1 MKHQW
6 KVAQLGGSLR
16 MALIGGLVVGAMSVA
31 TTSVAQTSGAFPN
44 QSIRMVVP
52 YPPGGPT
59 DITARVV
66 AAEMMKTLGQNVV
79 IDNRPGASGMIGS
92 EMVTKAAPDGY
103 TLLANASIHV
113 INPSVYPDMRFD
125 AIKDF
130 TPITQLAQVPLVLV
144 VPANSPIK
152 SVKDLVEYAK
162 ANPGKVNFGSAG
174 SASAQHLAGESFKI
188 AAGIQMQHIPYKGSA
203 PALTDLAG
211 GQLQLM
217 FDSMPSATPMINS
230 GKLRAIAVTT
240 ATRAKARPDLPTIA
254 ESGFPGFDISTWYA
268 YWAPKGTPAD
278 IVEKLS
284 AAAAQA
290 LKNPEVIAKYEAMGA
305 EPVGSTPA
313 QFSAYVESEAKKWND
328 IVKKSGAKLD

>member
-1 MKHQW
+1 MKYQIT
-6 KVAQLGGSLR
+6 VARLGGLSRTVVL
-16 MALIGGLVVGAMSVA
+16 GGLVAVMLCAQA
-31 TTSVAQTSGAFPN
+31 TSVAQTASAFPN
-44 QSIRMVVP
+44 QPIRMVVP

-66 AAEMMKTLGQNVV
+66 AAEMSKTIGQNIV

-92 EMVTKAAPDGY
+92 EMVTKSTPDGY

-130 TPITQLAQVPLVLV
+130 VPITQLAQVPLVLV

-240 ATRAKARPDLPTIA
+240 MTRAKARPDLPTIA

-278 IVEKLS
+278 VVEKL
-284 AAAAQA
+284 AASAAQA

-313 QFSAYVESEAKKWND
+313 QFAAYVESEAKKWND

>member
-1 MKHQW
+1 MKYQSA
-6 KVAQLGGSLR
+6 VARSRSLPR
-16 MALIGGLVVGAMSVA
+16 IALFSGLVIGALCVSAMSG
-31 TTSVAQTSGAFPN
+31 AQTTNTYPN
-44 QSIRMVVP
+44 QAIRMVVP

-66 AAEMMKTLGQNVV
+66 AAEMSKTIGQSVV

-240 ATRAKARPDLPTIA
+240 TVRAKARPDLPTIA

-278 IVEKLS
+278 IIEKL
-284 AAAAQA
+284 AASAAQA

-313 QFSAYVESEAKKWND
+313 QFAAYVESEAKKWND

>member
-1 MKHQW
+1 MKY
-6 KVAQLGGSLR
+6 QLTVGRLSGLSRTVVL
-16 MALIGGLVVGAMSVA
+16 GGLVAVMLCAQA
-31 TTSVAQTSGAFPN
+31 TSVAQTASSFPN
-44 QSIRMVVP
+44 QPVRMVVP

-66 AAEMMKTLGQNVV
+66 AAEMSKTIGQNIV
-79 IDNRPGASGMIGS
+79 IDNCPGASGMIGS
-92 EMVTKAAPDGY
+92 EMVTKATPDGY

-240 ATRAKARPDLPTIA
+240 TTRAKARPDLPTIA

-278 IVEKLS
+278 VVEKL
-284 AAAAQA
+284 AASAAQA

-313 QFSAYVESEAKKWND
+313 QFAAYVESEAKKWSE

>member
-1 MKHQW
+1 MKYQLT
-6 KVAQLGGSLR
+6 VGRLGGLSR
-16 MALIGGLVVGAMSVA
+16 TVVFGGLVAVMLCAQA
-31 TTSVAQTSGAFPN
+31 TSVAQTASAFPN
-44 QSIRMVVP
+44 QPIRMVVP

-66 AAEMMKTLGQNVV
+66 AAEMSKTIGQNIV

-92 EMVTKAAPDGY
+92 EMVTKSTPDGY
-103 TLLANASIHV
+103 TLLGNASIHV

-130 TPITQLAQVPLVLV
+130 VPITQLAQVPLVLV

-240 ATRAKARPDLPTIA
+240 TTRAKARPDLPTIA

-278 IVEKLS
+278 IVEKL
-284 AAAAQA
+284 AASAAQA

-305 EPVGSTPA
+305 EPVGSTPT
-313 QFSAYVESEAKKWND
+313 QFAAYVESEAKKWND

>member
-1 MKHQW
+1 MLC
-6 KVAQLGGSLR
+6 AQ
-16 MALIGGLVVGAMSVA
+16 A
-31 TTSVAQTSGAFPN
+31 TSVAQTASAFPN
-44 QSIRMVVP
+44 QPIRMVVP

-66 AAEMMKTLGQNVV
+66 AAEMSKTIGQNIV

-92 EMVTKAAPDGY
+92 EMVTKSTPDGY

-130 TPITQLAQVPLVLV
+130 VPITQLAQVPLVLV

-240 ATRAKARPDLPTIA
+240 TTRAKARPDLPTIA

-278 IVEKLS
+278 VVEKL
-284 AAAAQA
+284 AASAAQA

-313 QFSAYVESEAKKWND
+313 QFAAYVESEAKKWSD

>member
-1 MKHQW
+1 MKYQIT
-6 KVAQLGGSLR
+6 VARLGGLSRTVVL
-16 MALIGGLVVGAMSVA
+16 GGLVAVMLCAQA
-31 TTSVAQTSGAFPN
+31 TSVAQTASSFPN
-44 QSIRMVVP
+44 QPIRMVVP

-66 AAEMMKTLGQNVV
+66 AAEMSKTIGQNIV

-92 EMVTKAAPDGY
+92 EMVTKSTPDGY

-130 TPITQLAQVPLVLV
+130 VPITQLAQVPLVLV

-152 SVKDLVEYAK
+152 SVKDLVAYAK

-240 ATRAKARPDLPTIA
+240 TTRAKARPDLPTIA

-278 IVEKLS
+278 VVEKL
-284 AAAAQA
+284 AASAAQA

-313 QFSAYVESEAKKWND
+313 QFAAYVESEAKKWND

>member
-1 MKHQW
+1 MKY
-6 KVAQLGGSLR
+6 QLTVGRVRGLSRTVVL
-16 MALIGGLVVGAMSVA
+16 GGLVAVMLSAQV
-31 TTSVAQTSGAFPN
+31 TSVAQTASSFPN
-44 QSIRMVVP
+44 QPIRMVVP

-66 AAEMMKTLGQNVV
+66 AAEMSKTIGQNIV

-92 EMVTKAAPDGY
+92 EMVTKATPDGY

-152 SVKDLVEYAK
+152 SVKDLVDYAK

-240 ATRAKARPDLPTIA
+240 TTRAKARPDLPTIA

-278 IVEKLS
+278 VVEKL
-284 AAAAQA
+284 AASAAQA

-313 QFSAYVESEAKKWND
+313 QFAAYVESEAKKWSE

>member
-1 MKHQW
+1 MKYQSA
-6 KVAQLGGSLR
+6 VARSRSLAR
-16 MALIGGLVVGAMSVA
+16 IALFSGLVIGALCVSAMSA
-31 TTSVAQTSGAFPN
+31 AQTTNTYPN
-44 QSIRMVVP
+44 QAIRMVVP

-66 AAEMMKTLGQNVV
+66 AAEMSKTIGQSVV

-92 EMVTKAAPDGY
+92 EMVTKSTPDGY

-240 ATRAKARPDLPTIA
+240 TVRAKARPDLPTIA

-278 IVEKLS
+278 IIEKL
-284 AAAAQA
+284 AASAAQA

-313 QFSAYVESEAKKWND
+313 QFAAYVESEAKKWND

>member
-1 MKHQW
+1 MKHQL
-6 KVAQLGGSLR
+6 KVTQLSGSLR
-16 MALIGGLVVGAMSVA
+16 RALLGGLVVGALSVA
-31 TTSVAQTSGAFPN
+31 TTSFAQTAATFPN
-44 QSIRMVVP
+44 QSIRMIVP

-92 EMVTKAAPDGY
+92 EMVTKSAPDGY

-152 SVKDLVEYAK
+152 SVKDLVEFAK

-240 ATRAKARPDLPTIA
+240 TKRAKARPDLPTIA

-268 YWAPKGTPAD
+268 YWAPKGTPSD

-305 EPVGSTPA
+305 EPVGSTPK
-313 QFSAYVESEAKKWND
+313 QFAAYVESEAKKWND

>member
-1 MKHQW
+1 MKYQSA
-6 KVAQLGGSLR
+6 VARSRSLPR
-16 MALIGGLVVGAMSVA
+16 IALFSGLVIGALCVSAMSA
-31 TTSVAQTSGAFPN
+31 AQTTNTYPN
-44 QSIRMVVP
+44 QAIRMVVP

-66 AAEMMKTLGQNVV
+66 AAEMSKTIGQSVV

-92 EMVTKAAPDGY
+92 EMVTKATPDGY

-240 ATRAKARPDLPTIA
+240 TTRAKARPDLPTIA

-278 IVEKLS
+278 VVEKL
-284 AAAAQA
+284 AASAAQA

-313 QFSAYVESEAKKWND
+313 QFAAYVESEAKKWSE

>member
-1 MKHQW
+1 MKYQSA
-6 KVAQLGGSLR
+6 VARSRSLPR
-16 MALIGGLVVGAMSVA
+16 IALFSGLVIGALCVSAMSA
-31 TTSVAQTSGAFPN
+31 AQTTNTYPN
-44 QSIRMVVP
+44 QAIRMVVP

-66 AAEMMKTLGQNVV
+66 AAEMSKTIGQSVV

-92 EMVTKAAPDGY
+92 EMVTKATPDGY

-240 ATRAKARPDLPTIA
+240 TVRAKARPDLPTIA

-278 IVEKLS
+278 IIEKL
-284 AAAAQA
+284 AASAAQA

-313 QFSAYVESEAKKWND
+313 QFAAYVESEAKKWND

>member
-1 MKHQW
+1 MKYQLS
-6 KVAQLGGSLR
+6 VGRLGGLSR
-16 MALIGGLVVGAMSVA
+16 TVVFGGLVAVMLCAQA
-31 TTSVAQTSGAFPN
+31 TSVAQTASSFPN
-44 QSIRMVVP
+44 QPIRMVVP

-66 AAEMMKTLGQNVV
+66 AAEMSKTIGQNIV

-92 EMVTKAAPDGY
+92 EMVTKSTPDGY

-130 TPITQLAQVPLVLV
+130 VPITQLAQVPLVLV

-240 ATRAKARPDLPTIA
+240 TTRAKARPDLPTIA

-278 IVEKLS
+278 VVEKL
-284 AAAAQA
+284 AASAAQA

-313 QFSAYVESEAKKWND
+313 QFAAYVESEAKKWSD

>member
-1 MKHQW
+1 MKY
-6 KVAQLGGSLR
+6 QLTEGRIRGLSR
-16 MALIGGLVVGAMSVA
+16 TVVFGGLVAVMLCAQA
-31 TTSVAQTSGAFPN
+31 TSVAQTASAFPN
-44 QSIRMVVP
+44 QPIRMVVP

-66 AAEMMKTLGQNVV
+66 AAEMSKTIGQNIV

-92 EMVTKAAPDGY
+92 EMVTKSTPDGY

-130 TPITQLAQVPLVLV
+130 VPITQLAQVPLVLV

-240 ATRAKARPDLPTIA
+240 TTRAKARPDLPTIA

-278 IVEKLS
+278 VVEKL
-284 AAAAQA
+284 AASAAQA

-313 QFSAYVESEAKKWND
+313 QFAAYVESEAKKWSD

>member
-1 MKHQW
+1 MKYQLS
-6 KVAQLGGSLR
+6 VGRLGGLSR
-16 MALIGGLVVGAMSVA
+16 TVVFGGLVAVMLCAQA
-31 TTSVAQTSGAFPN
+31 TSVAQTASAFPN
-44 QSIRMVVP
+44 QPIRMVVP

-66 AAEMMKTLGQNVV
+66 AAEMSKTIGQNIV

-92 EMVTKAAPDGY
+92 EMVTKATPDGY

-130 TPITQLAQVPLVLV
+130 VPITQLAQVPLVLV

-152 SVKDLVEYAK
+152 SVKDLVGYAK

-240 ATRAKARPDLPTIA
+240 TTRAKARPDLPTIA

-278 IVEKLS
+278 VVEKL
-284 AAAAQA
+284 AASAAQA

-313 QFSAYVESEAKKWND
+313 QFAAYVESEAKKWSD

>member
-1 MKHQW
+1 MKHQLA
-6 KVAQLGGSLR
+6 VARSRSLPR
-16 MALIGGLVVGAMSVA
+16 IALFSGLVIGALCVSAMSA
-31 TTSVAQTSGAFPN
+31 AQTTNTYPN
-44 QSIRMVVP
+44 QAIRMVVP

-66 AAEMMKTLGQNVV
+66 AAEMSKTIGQSVV

-240 ATRAKARPDLPTIA
+240 TVRAKARPDLPTIA
-254 ESGFPGFDISTWYA
+254 ESGFSGFDISTWYA

-278 IVEKLS
+278 IIEKL
-284 AAAAQA
+284 AASAAQA

-313 QFSAYVESEAKKWND
+313 QFAAYVESEAKKWND

>member
-1 MKHQW
+1 MKHQL
-6 KVAQLGGSLR
+6 KIVRLSGSLR
-16 MALIGGLVVGAMSVA
+16 IAVLGGLAVGALSVA
-31 TTSVAQTSGAFPN
+31 TTSFAQTAATFPN
-44 QSIRMVVP
+44 QSIRMIVP

-92 EMVTKAAPDGY
+92 EMVTKSAPDGY

-152 SVKDLVEYAK
+152 SVKDLVEFAK

-240 ATRAKARPDLPTIA
+240 STRAKARPDLPTIA

-268 YWAPKGTPAD
+268 YWAPKGTPFD

-313 QFSAYVESEAKKWND
+313 QFATYVESEAKKWND

>member
-1 MKHQW
+1 MKN
-6 KVAQLGGSLR
+6 QLKKSRVLGLLRFAIISGFSLGVLTTGSLS
-16 MALIGGLVVGAMSVA
+16 I
-31 TTSVAQTSGAFPN
+31 AQTNSAFPN

-66 AAEMMKTLGQNVV
+66 AAEMSKTIGQSVV

-130 TPITQLAQVPLVLV
+130 TPITLLAQVPLVLV

-152 SVKDLVEYAK
+152 SVKDLVEFAK

-240 ATRAKARPDLPTIA
+240 TTRAKARPDLPTIA

-278 IVEKLS
+278 IVEKL
-284 AAAAQA
+284 AASAAQA

-305 EPVGSTPA
+305 EPVGSSPA
-313 QFSAYVESEAKKWND
+313 EFAAYVESEAKKWSD
-328 IVKKSGAKLD
+328 IVKRSGAKLD

>member
-1 MKHQW
+1 
-6 KVAQLGGSLR
+6 
-16 MALIGGLVVGAMSVA
+16 
-31 TTSVAQTSGAFPN
+31 
-44 QSIRMVVP
+44 MVVP

-66 AAEMMKTLGQNVV
+66 AAEMSKTIGQNIV

-92 EMVTKAAPDGY
+92 EMVTKSTPDGY

-130 TPITQLAQVPLVLV
+130 VPITQLAQVPLVLV

-240 ATRAKARPDLPTIA
+240 TTRAKARPDLPTIA

-278 IVEKLS
+278 VVEKL
-284 AAAAQA
+284 AASAAQA

-313 QFSAYVESEAKKWND
+313 QFAAYVESEAKKWSD

>member
-1 MKHQW
+1 MKY
-6 KVAQLGGSLR
+6 QLTVGRVRGLSRTVVL
-16 MALIGGLVVGAMSVA
+16 GGLVAVMLSAQV
-31 TTSVAQTSGAFPN
+31 TSVAQTASSFPN
-44 QSIRMVVP
+44 QPIRMVVP

-66 AAEMMKTLGQNVV
+66 AAEMSKTIGQNIV

-92 EMVTKAAPDGY
+92 EMVTKATPDGY

-113 INPSVYPDMRFD
+113 INPSVYPHMRFD

-240 ATRAKARPDLPTIA
+240 TTRAKARPDLPTIA

-278 IVEKLS
+278 VVEKL
-284 AAAAQA
+284 AASAAQA

-313 QFSAYVESEAKKWND
+313 QFAAYVESEAKKWSE

>member
-1 MKHQW
+1 MKYQL
-6 KVAQLGGSLR
+6 KVVQSSGSLR
-16 MALIGGLVVGAMSVA
+16 RALLGGLVVGALSVA
-31 TTSVAQTSGAFPN
+31 TTSFAQTAATFPN

-92 EMVTKAAPDGY
+92 EMVTKSTPDGY

-240 ATRAKARPDLPTIA
+240 TKRAKARPDLPTIA

-268 YWAPKGTPAD
+268 YWAPKGTPSD

-305 EPVGSTPA
+305 EPVGSTPK
-313 QFSAYVESEAKKWND
+313 QFAAYVESEAKKWND

>member
-1 MKHQW
+1 MKNQL
-6 KVAQLGGSLR
+6 KVAQLSRSLR
-16 MALIGGLVVGAMSVA
+16 FALLGGLVISAISVA
-31 TTSVAQTSGAFPN
+31 TTSFAQTAATFPN
-44 QSIRMVVP
+44 QAIRMVVP

-92 EMVTKAAPDGY
+92 EMVTKSAPDGY

-130 TPITQLAQVPLVLV
+130 SPITQLAQVPLVLV

-240 ATRAKARPDLPTIA
+240 STRAKARPDLPTIA

-305 EPVGSTPA
+305 EPVGSTPK
-313 QFSAYVESEAKKWND
+313 QFAAYVESEAKKWND

>member
-1 MKHQW
+1 MKYQLTVGRLSGLSRT
-6 KVAQLGGSLR
+6 VAL
-16 MALIGGLVVGAMSVA
+16 GGLVAVMLCAQA
-31 TTSVAQTSGAFPN
+31 TSVAQTASSFPN
-44 QSIRMVVP
+44 QPVRMVVP

-66 AAEMMKTLGQNVV
+66 AAEMSKTIGQNIV

-92 EMVTKAAPDGY
+92 EMVTKATPDGY

-240 ATRAKARPDLPTIA
+240 TTRAKARPDLPTIA

-278 IVEKLS
+278 VVEKL
-284 AAAAQA
+284 AASAAQA

-313 QFSAYVESEAKKWND
+313 QFAAYVESEAKKWSE

>member
-1 MKHQW
+1 MLC
-6 KVAQLGGSLR
+6 AQ
-16 MALIGGLVVGAMSVA
+16 A
-31 TTSVAQTSGAFPN
+31 TSVAQTASAFPN
-44 QSIRMVVP
+44 QPIRMVVP

-66 AAEMMKTLGQNVV
+66 AAEMSKTIGQNIV

-92 EMVTKAAPDGY
+92 EMVTKATPDGY

-130 TPITQLAQVPLVLV
+130 VPITQLAQVPLVLV

-240 ATRAKARPDLPTIA
+240 TTRAKARPDLPTIA

-278 IVEKLS
+278 VVEKL
-284 AAAAQA
+284 AASAAQA

-313 QFSAYVESEAKKWND
+313 QFAAYVESEAKKWSD

>member
-1 MKHQW
+1 MKN
-6 KVAQLGGSLR
+6 QLKKSRVLGLLRFAIVSGFSVGVLTAGSLS
-16 MALIGGLVVGAMSVA
+16 I
-31 TTSVAQTSGAFPN
+31 AQTNSAFPN

-66 AAEMMKTLGQNVV
+66 AAEMSKTIGQSIV

-113 INPSVYPDMRFD
+113 INPSVYSDMRFD

-130 TPITQLAQVPLVLV
+130 TPITLLAQVPLVLV

-152 SVKDLVEYAK
+152 SVKDLVQFAK

-230 GKLRAIAVTT
+230 GKLRPIAVTT
-240 ATRAKARPDLPTIA
+240 TTRAKARPDLPTIA

-278 IVEKLS
+278 IVEKL
-284 AAAAQA
+284 AASAAQA

-305 EPVGSTPA
+305 EPVGSSPA
-313 QFSAYVESEAKKWND
+313 QFAVFVESEAKKWND

>member
-1 MKHQW
+1 MKYQIT
-6 KVAQLGGSLR
+6 VARLGGLSRTVVL
-16 MALIGGLVVGAMSVA
+16 GGLVAVMLCAQA
-31 TTSVAQTSGAFPN
+31 TSVAQTASAFPN
-44 QSIRMVVP
+44 QPIRMVVP

-66 AAEMMKTLGQNVV
+66 AAEMSKTIGQNIV

-92 EMVTKAAPDGY
+92 EMVTKSTPDGY

-130 TPITQLAQVPLVLV
+130 VPITQLAQVPLVLV

-240 ATRAKARPDLPTIA
+240 TTRAKARPDLPTIA

-278 IVEKLS
+278 VVEKL
-284 AAAAQA
+284 AASAAQA

-313 QFSAYVESEAKKWND
+313 QFAAYVESEAKKWND

>member
-1 MKHQW
+1 MKYQSA
-6 KVAQLGGSLR
+6 VARSRSLAR
-16 MALIGGLVVGAMSVA
+16 IALFSGLVIGALCVSAMSG
-31 TTSVAQTSGAFPN
+31 AQTTNTYPN
-44 QSIRMVVP
+44 QAIRMVVP

-66 AAEMMKTLGQNVV
+66 AAEMSKTIGQSVV

-92 EMVTKAAPDGY
+92 EMVTKATPDGY

-240 ATRAKARPDLPTIA
+240 TVRAKARPDLPTIA

-278 IVEKLS
+278 IIEKL
-284 AAAAQA
+284 AASAAQA

-313 QFSAYVESEAKKWND
+313 QFAAYVESEAKKWND

>member
-1 MKHQW
+1 
-6 KVAQLGGSLR
+6 
-16 MALIGGLVVGAMSVA
+16 MSA
-31 TTSVAQTSGAFPN
+31 AQTTNTYPN
-44 QSIRMVVP
+44 QAIRMVVP

-66 AAEMMKTLGQNVV
+66 AAEMSKTIGQSVV

-92 EMVTKAAPDGY
+92 EMVTKATPDGY

-240 ATRAKARPDLPTIA
+240 TARAKARPDLPTIA

-278 IVEKLS
+278 IIEKLATS
-284 AAAAQA
+284 AAQA
-290 LKNPEVIAKYEAMGA
+290 LKNPAVIAKYEAMGA
-305 EPVGSTPA
+305 KPVGSTPA
-313 QFSAYVESEAKKWND
+313 KFAAYVESEARKWND

>member
-1 MKHQW
+1 MKYQLS
-6 KVAQLGGSLR
+6 VGRLGGLSR
-16 MALIGGLVVGAMSVA
+16 TVVFGGLVAVMLCAQA
-31 TTSVAQTSGAFPN
+31 TSVAQTASAFPN
-44 QSIRMVVP
+44 QPIRMVVP

-66 AAEMMKTLGQNVV
+66 AAEMSKTIGQNIV

-92 EMVTKAAPDGY
+92 EMVTKSTPDGY

-130 TPITQLAQVPLVLV
+130 VPITQLAQVPLVLV

-240 ATRAKARPDLPTIA
+240 TTRAKARPDLPTIA

-278 IVEKLS
+278 VVEKL
-284 AAAAQA
+284 AASAAQA

-313 QFSAYVESEAKKWND
+313 QFAAYVKSEAKKWND

>member
-1 MKHQW
+1 MKHQLA
-6 KVAQLGGSLR
+6 VARSRSLPR
-16 MALIGGLVVGAMSVA
+16 VALFSGLVIGALCVSAMSA
-31 TTSVAQTSGAFPN
+31 AQTTNTYPN
-44 QSIRMVVP
+44 QAIRMVVP

-66 AAEMMKTLGQNVV
+66 AAEMSKTIGQSVV

-92 EMVTKAAPDGY
+92 EMVTKSTPDGY

-240 ATRAKARPDLPTIA
+240 TARAKARPDLPTIA

-278 IVEKLS
+278 IIEKLATS
-284 AAAAQA
+284 AAQA

-313 QFSAYVESEAKKWND
+313 QFAAYVESEAKKWND

>member
-1 MKHQW
+1 MKN
-6 KVAQLGGSLR
+6 QLKKSRVLGLLRFAIISGFSLGVLTTGSLS
-16 MALIGGLVVGAMSVA
+16 I
-31 TTSVAQTSGAFPN
+31 AQTNSAFPN

-66 AAEMMKTLGQNVV
+66 AAEMSKTIGQSVV

-130 TPITQLAQVPLVLV
+130 TPITLLAQVPLVLV

-152 SVKDLVEYAK
+152 SVKDLVEFAK

-230 GKLRAIAVTT
+230 GKLRAIAVT
-240 ATRAKARPDLPTIA
+240 A
-254 ESGFPGFDISTWYA
+254 
-268 YWAPKGTPAD
+268 
-278 IVEKLS
+278 
-284 AAAAQA
+284 
-290 LKNPEVIAKYEAMGA
+290 
-305 EPVGSTPA
+305 
-313 QFSAYVESEAKKWND
+313 
-328 IVKKSGAKLD
+328 

>member
-1 MKHQW
+1 MKYQLS
-6 KVAQLGGSLR
+6 VGRLGGLSR
-16 MALIGGLVVGAMSVA
+16 TVVFGGLVAVMLCAQA
-31 TTSVAQTSGAFPN
+31 TSVAQTASAFPN
-44 QSIRMVVP
+44 QPIRMVVP

-66 AAEMMKTLGQNVV
+66 AAEMSKTIGQNIV

-92 EMVTKAAPDGY
+92 EMVTKSTPDGY

-130 TPITQLAQVPLVLV
+130 VPITQLAQVPLVLV

-240 ATRAKARPDLPTIA
+240 TTRAKARPDLPTIA

-278 IVEKLS
+278 VVEKL
-284 AAAAQA
+284 AASAAQA

-313 QFSAYVESEAKKWND
+313 QFAAYVESEAKKWSE

>member
-1 MKHQW
+1 MLC
-6 KVAQLGGSLR
+6 AQ
-16 MALIGGLVVGAMSVA
+16 A
-31 TTSVAQTSGAFPN
+31 TSVAQTASAFPN
-44 QSIRMVVP
+44 QPIRMVVP

-66 AAEMMKTLGQNVV
+66 AAEMSKTIGQNIV

-92 EMVTKAAPDGY
+92 EMVTKSTPDGY
-103 TLLANASIHV
+103 TVLANASIHV

-240 ATRAKARPDLPTIA
+240 TTRAKARPDLPTIA

-278 IVEKLS
+278 VVEKL
-284 AAAAQA
+284 AASAAQA

-313 QFSAYVESEAKKWND
+313 QFAAYVESEAKKWSD

>member
-1 MKHQW
+1 MKYQLS
-6 KVAQLGGSLR
+6 VGRLGGLSR
-16 MALIGGLVVGAMSVA
+16 TVVFGGLVAVMLCAQA
-31 TTSVAQTSGAFPN
+31 TSVAQTASAFPN
-44 QSIRMVVP
+44 QPIRMVVP

-66 AAEMMKTLGQNVV
+66 AAEMSKTIGQNIV

-92 EMVTKAAPDGY
+92 EMVTKSTPDGY
-103 TLLANASIHV
+103 TVLANASIHV

-240 ATRAKARPDLPTIA
+240 TTRAKARPDLPTIA

-278 IVEKLS
+278 VVEKL
-284 AAAAQA
+284 AASAAQA

-313 QFSAYVESEAKKWND
+313 QFAAYVESEAKKWSE

>member
-1 MKHQW
+1 MKYQIT
-6 KVAQLGGSLR
+6 VARLGGLSRTVVL
-16 MALIGGLVVGAMSVA
+16 GGLVAVMLCAQA
-31 TTSVAQTSGAFPN
+31 TSVAQTASSFPN
-44 QSIRMVVP
+44 QPIRMVVP

-66 AAEMMKTLGQNVV
+66 AAEMSKTIGQNIV

-92 EMVTKAAPDGY
+92 EMVTKSTPDGY

-130 TPITQLAQVPLVLV
+130 VPITQLAQVPLVLV

-240 ATRAKARPDLPTIA
+240 TTRAKARPDLPTIA

-278 IVEKLS
+278 VVEKL
-284 AAAAQA
+284 AASAAQA

-313 QFSAYVESEAKKWND
+313 QFAAYVESEAKKWND

>member
-1 MKHQW
+1 MKYQLTVGRLSGLSRT
-6 KVAQLGGSLR
+6 VAL
-16 MALIGGLVVGAMSVA
+16 GGLVAVMLCAQA
-31 TTSVAQTSGAFPN
+31 TSVAQTAGSFPN
-44 QSIRMVVP
+44 QPVRMVVP

-66 AAEMMKTLGQNVV
+66 AAEMSKTIGQNIV

-92 EMVTKAAPDGY
+92 EMVTKATPDGY

-240 ATRAKARPDLPTIA
+240 TTRAKARPDLPTIA

-278 IVEKLS
+278 VVEKL
-284 AAAAQA
+284 AASAAQA

-313 QFSAYVESEAKKWND
+313 QFAAYVESEAKKWSE

>member
-1 MKHQW
+1 MKYQLS
-6 KVAQLGGSLR
+6 VGRLGGLSR
-16 MALIGGLVVGAMSVA
+16 TVVFGGLVAVMLCAQA
-31 TTSVAQTSGAFPN
+31 TSVAQTASAFPN
-44 QSIRMVVP
+44 QPIRMVVP

-66 AAEMMKTLGQNVV
+66 AAEMSKTIGQNIV

-92 EMVTKAAPDGY
+92 EMVTKSTPDGY

-130 TPITQLAQVPLVLV
+130 VPITQLAQVPLVLV

-240 ATRAKARPDLPTIA
+240 TTRAKARPDLPTIA

-278 IVEKLS
+278 VVEKL
-284 AAAAQA
+284 AASAAQA

-313 QFSAYVESEAKKWND
+313 QFAAYVESEAKKWSD

>member
-1 MKHQW
+1 MKY
-6 KVAQLGGSLR
+6 QLTVGRLSGLSRTVVL
-16 MALIGGLVVGAMSVA
+16 GGLVAVMLCAQA
-31 TTSVAQTSGAFPN
+31 TSVAQTASSFPN
-44 QSIRMVVP
+44 QPVRMVVP

-66 AAEMMKTLGQNVV
+66 AAEMSKTIGQNIV

-92 EMVTKAAPDGY
+92 EMVTKATPDGY

-152 SVKDLVEYAK
+152 SVKDLVEYAE

-240 ATRAKARPDLPTIA
+240 TTRAKARPDLPTIA

-278 IVEKLS
+278 VVEKL
-284 AAAAQA
+284 AASAAQA

-313 QFSAYVESEAKKWND
+313 QFAAYVESEAKKWSE

>member
-1 MKHQW
+1 MKHQL
-6 KVAQLGGSLR
+6 KVAQLSRSLR
-16 MALIGGLVVGAMSVA
+16 MALLGGLVLGAMSVA
-31 TTSVAQTSGAFPN
+31 TTSFAQTAATFPN

-188 AAGIQMQHIPYKGSA
+188 AAGIHMQHIPYKGSA

-240 ATRAKARPDLPTIA
+240 AMRAKARPDLPTIA

-313 QFSAYVESEAKKWND
+313 QFSVYVESEAKKWND

>member
-1 MKHQW
+1 MKY
-6 KVAQLGGSLR
+6 QLTEGRIRGLSR
-16 MALIGGLVVGAMSVA
+16 MVVLGGLVAVMLSAQV
-31 TTSVAQTSGAFPN
+31 TSVAQTASSFPN
-44 QSIRMVVP
+44 QPIRMVVP

-66 AAEMMKTLGQNVV
+66 AAEMSKTIGQNIV

-92 EMVTKAAPDGY
+92 EMVTKATPDGY

-240 ATRAKARPDLPTIA
+240 TTRAKARPDLPTIA

-278 IVEKLS
+278 VVEKL
-284 AAAAQA
+284 AASAAQA

-313 QFSAYVESEAKKWND
+313 QFAAYVESEAKKWSD